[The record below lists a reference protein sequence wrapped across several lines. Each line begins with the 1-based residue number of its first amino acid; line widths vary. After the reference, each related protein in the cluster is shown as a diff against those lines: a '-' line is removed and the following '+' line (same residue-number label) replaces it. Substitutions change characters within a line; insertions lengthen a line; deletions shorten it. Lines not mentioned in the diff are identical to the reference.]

1 MNVEFMI
8 TDPKS
13 GQNYFPAVQEGITW
27 TTERRSNP
35 GKLEFTI
42 VRDEIIKF
50 TEGSP
55 VRLKVDGKPV
65 FFGFAFTQ
73 KGSKDELVKITAYDQ
88 LRYLK
93 TFIKTKLHP
102 TL

>member
-35 GKLEFTI
+35 RQAGIYHCT
-42 VRDEIIKF
+42 
-50 TEGSP
+50 G
-55 VRLKVDGKPV
+55 
-65 FFGFAFTQ
+65 
-73 KGSKDELVKITAYDQ
+73 
-88 LRYLK
+88 
-93 TFIKTKLHP
+93 
-102 TL
+102 

>member
-8 TDPKS
+8 TDPNS

-55 VRLKVDGKPV
+55 VRLKVDSLALPLHR
-65 FFGFAFTQ
+65 
-73 KGSKDELVKITAYDQ
+73 KGVRMNLS
-88 LRYLK
+88 RSP
-93 TFIKTKLHP
+93 P
-102 TL
+102 TISYGI